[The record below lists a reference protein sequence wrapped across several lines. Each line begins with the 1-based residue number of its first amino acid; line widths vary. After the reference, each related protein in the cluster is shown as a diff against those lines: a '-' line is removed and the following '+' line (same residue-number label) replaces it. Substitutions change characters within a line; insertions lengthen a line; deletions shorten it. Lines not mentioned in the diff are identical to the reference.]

1 MNAPADKYAPPSAAD
16 VARLIKEFP
25 LAWIVSAAPDF
36 LATPLPLRPR
46 FDDEGRLLELHG
58 HYSRGNPQ
66 VVALR
71 SHPRALVMFM
81 GPQGYVSPSWMA
93 DRTQAPTWNYAS
105 AQFVVDVQFIATD
118 AELDPLMEDMVDA
131 MESHREH
138 AWHAG
143 EMGPRYRKLTERVV
157 GFRMLV
163 RGGRVKFKLGQ
174 DERDDV
180 YGDIVHGLDQEGSAE
195 LLEWMRRCN
204 PGRHSG

>member
-1 MNAPADKYAPPSAAD
+1 M
-16 VARLIKEFP
+16 
-25 LAWIVSAAPDF
+25 
-36 LATPLPLRPR
+36 
-46 FDDEGRLLELHG
+46 
-58 HYSRGNPQ
+58 
-66 VVALR
+66 
-71 SHPRALVMFM
+71 
-81 GPQGYVSPSWMA
+81 
-93 DRTQAPTWNYAS
+93 
-105 AQFVVDVQFIATD
+105 VDVQFIATD

-131 MESHREH
+131 MEAHREH

-143 EMGPRYRKLTERVV
+143 EMGPRYRKLADRVV

-204 PGRHSG
+204 PGRHSS